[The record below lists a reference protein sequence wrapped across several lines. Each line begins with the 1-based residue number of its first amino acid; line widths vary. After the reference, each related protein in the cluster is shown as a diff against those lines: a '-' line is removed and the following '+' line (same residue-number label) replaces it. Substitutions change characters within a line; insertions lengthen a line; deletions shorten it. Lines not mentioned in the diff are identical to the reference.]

1 MHKKRVLSFIG
12 VLFLICFS
20 FAVVPVLDNPY
31 WSSIL
36 IMIVINILLTSS
48 LRTIFILNEVSLGQV
63 GFTLIGAYVSAL
75 VVMRLGFSFWAGLM
89 TGGLAS
95 AVIAMAV
102 GYPFM
107 KLKGIYFSILTLM
120 TTEILRLI
128 AYSWRAVT
136 GGQYGLSGIP
146 RPEPLTVPGIGEI
159 TFTSMNNYYYLTLAI
174 VLICLVIIYAI
185 ENSHVSR
192 KWVAIKDADNLA
204 LSVGINIMKYKVIN
218 FTIACFF
225 AGIAGGL
232 FAHYQGGLAADATAR
247 FGVMT
252 SLNLVVYMVVGGKE
266 RFSGPIIGTIVIML
280 LMEFARPLA
289 HLRPML
295 IGAVAIVFILVLPE
309 GIAGLPQRIRSIG
322 KKYVMPLL
330 GW

>member
-1 MHKKRVLSFIG
+1 MHKKIFSLIG
-12 VLFLICFS
+12 VFFLICCS
-20 FAVVPVLDNPY
+20 FAIVPLLDNPY

-48 LRTIFILNEVSLGQV
+48 LRTIFILHEVSLGQV

-75 VVMRLGFSFWAGLM
+75 AVMRLGVSFWEALLI
-89 TGGLAS
+89 GGSAS
-95 AVIAMAV
+95 AIIAMAV

-128 AYSWRAVT
+128 AYSWRPVT
-136 GGQYGLSGIP
+136 GGQYGLFGIP
-146 RPEPLTVPGIGEI
+146 RPDPLTVPGIGEI
-159 TFTSMNNYYYLTLAI
+159 TFSTMNNFYYLTLII
-174 VLICLVIIYAI
+174 VLICLFIIYTI
-185 ENSHVSR
+185 ENSHVR
-192 KWVAIKDADNLA
+192 KKWVAIKDADNLA
-204 LSVGINIMKYKVIN
+204 LSVGINIMKYRVIN

-252 SLNLVVYMVVGGKE
+252 SLNLVVYIVVGGKE
-266 RFSGPIIGTIVIML
+266 RFSGPIIGTITIML
-280 LMEFARPLA
+280 IMEFARPLA

-295 IGAVAIVFILVLPE
+295 IGAVAIAFILLLPE
-309 GIAGLPQRIRSIG
+309 GIAGVPVRLKSVG
-322 KKYVMPLL
+322 KSCVRRFVR
-330 GW
+330 